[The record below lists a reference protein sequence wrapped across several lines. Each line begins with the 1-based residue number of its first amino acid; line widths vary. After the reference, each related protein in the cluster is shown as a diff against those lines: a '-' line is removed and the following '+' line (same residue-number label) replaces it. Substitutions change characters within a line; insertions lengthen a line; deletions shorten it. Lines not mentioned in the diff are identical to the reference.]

1 MAALMKDNETAKKA
15 RYGAERECLN
25 HIEFLLVHHD
35 LKALML
41 ELVCANSGME
51 LSLPWLGELQRLLKQ
66 HGAVLIVDEIMTAGR
81 IPGDVTV

>member
-1 MAALMKDNETAKKA
+1 MAALVENNATAKTA
-15 RYGAERECLN
+15 RYAAEKQCLL
-25 HIEFLLVHHD
+25 HIEYLLVHER
-35 LKALML
+35 LKAIML

-51 LSLPWLGELQRLLKQ
+51 LSRPWLAELQRLLKR